1 MDRNGP
7 ILLVADLT
15 GSRPISLGQSSTLF
29 ASNLQNLRCGFE
41 KMSRLRLSPHLFRR
55 LLEYHKLLRNV
66 LSPERSL
73 IPFPNPSSL
82 FESQSGVAM
91 QFSFRRTR
99 SLVSYIAS
107 IGFTMTV
114 LSNSLLAQEAAA
126 SKNENLLVKTWNSLG
141 PMYAVIFLIISM
153 VLVALVVRT
162 ILAVQK
168 NNFIPDDLIQG
179 VEASLTEKNAQA
191 AVELV
196 RADESFL
203 GQVLSAGLGK
213 LQKGK
218 EPAMEAMQIVGESET
233 MRIEHLLSYLALIGN
248 ICPMIGLLGTVQG
261 MVASFGKIAGSE
273 TTPKPSELAG
283 GIEQALYT
291 TLFGLF
297 LAIPAITIYN
307 ILRNRVQRMIMNAGT
322 ISEEMLEKFQ
332 SFVKV

>member
-1 MDRNGP
+1 
-7 ILLVADLT
+7 
-15 GSRPISLGQSSTLF
+15 
-29 ASNLQNLRCGFE
+29 
-41 KMSRLRLSPHLFRR
+41 
-55 LLEYHKLLRNV
+55 
-66 LSPERSL
+66 
-73 IPFPNPSSL
+73 
-82 FESQSGVAM
+82 M